1 MTVIDKICWE
11 LILCSSLVS
20 PCIFYL
26 SNLQMKEMSDKMGLC
41 SIHVKHNTLYFQE
54 KNVHICSE
62 EGYIEA
68 KVSGNETFNV

>member
-1 MTVIDKICWE
+1 
-11 LILCSSLVS
+11 
-20 PCIFYL
+20 
-26 SNLQMKEMSDKMGLC
+26 MKEMSDKMGLC